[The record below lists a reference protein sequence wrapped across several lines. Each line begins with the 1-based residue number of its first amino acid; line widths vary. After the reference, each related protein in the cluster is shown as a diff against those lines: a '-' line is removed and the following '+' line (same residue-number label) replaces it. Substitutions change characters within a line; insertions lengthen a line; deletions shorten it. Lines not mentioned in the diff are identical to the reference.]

1 MMDIVKINPSERVM
15 ISDISVEGGSIARH
29 TINISL
35 RLPCKSIDMDHIAGY
50 FIAKGYSILLAIGS
64 CPDENTWIMIDDL
77 FVRLNNSGGKLISLN
92 QPGIDTA
99 ELSVTAVSGTEIDEK
114 QGADGDLLTTYTDGD
129 SVIGF
134 AVSGQ
139 PVSQVH
145 AACLS
150 TVSQDGSSSAAD
162 SGAGNDMVAY
172 NSFIALERLIAG
184 TPFTMKHLVRTW
196 FYMDDILAWYDDF
209 NPGRTRYFDERG
221 ITGEHIPASTG
232 IGSFNRMDRK
242 LLMGAMFVKDGNS
255 RSSFELLPS
264 PLQCKAGDYSSMFSR
279 AVRVREG
286 LLKTIIISGT
296 ASIDISGQTLFTG
309 DAKAQVEMTMEVIE
323 KIAEAAGSDMRNILR
338 GIAYLPS
345 PDVREMF
352 LTCCKRKNIDTAA
365 IMIIP
370 GIVCRDN
377 LLFELELDLI

>member
-35 RLPCKSIDMDHIAGY
+35 RLPCKSTDMDHIAGY
-50 FIAKGYSILLAIGS
+50 FSANGYSILLAIGS
-64 CPDENTWIMIDDL
+64 CPDEKTWIMIDDL
-77 FVRLNNSGGKLISLN
+77 FGRLNNSGEKLISLN

-114 QGADGDLLTTYTDGD
+114 QGADGDILTTYTDGD

-139 PVSQVH
+139 PSLTVDTDSFITGSQSGS
-145 AACLS
+145 LS
-150 TVSQDGSSSAAD
+150 AD
-162 SGAGNDMVAY
+162 KEPDNDMIAY
-172 NSFIALERLIAG
+172 NSFIALEKLIAG

-196 FYMDDILAWYDDF
+196 FYMDDILEWYDDF
-209 NPGRTRYFDERG
+209 NRGRTRYFDEQG

-232 IGSFNRMDRK
+232 IGSLNRAGRK

-255 RSSFELLPS
+255 RNSFELLQS

-309 DAKAQVEMTMEVIE
+309 DAMAQVEMTFEVME
-323 KIAEAAGSDMRNILR
+323 KIAEAAGSDMRNTLR
-338 GIAYLPS
+338 GIAYLPN
-345 PDVREMF
+345 PYVREMF
-352 LTCCKRKNIDTAA
+352 MTCCIRKNIDTAA

-377 LLFELELDLI
+377 LLFELELDLV